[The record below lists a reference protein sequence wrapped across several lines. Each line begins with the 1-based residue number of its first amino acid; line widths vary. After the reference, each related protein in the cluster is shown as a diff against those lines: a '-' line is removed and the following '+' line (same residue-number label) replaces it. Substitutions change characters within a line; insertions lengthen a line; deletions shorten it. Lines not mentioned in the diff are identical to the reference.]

1 MMKRYLPLTL
11 LAVFLLS
18 QIEIYGQGDTLT
30 LSMDNAVE
38 YALSNSTK
46 IKNAYLSIADAEQQ
60 INENRAIGLPKINGS
75 IGFQHYLEVPVQ
87 PLPDAFIQFIQL
99 ANPGGEVATEAA
111 FLLQNNFNLGLNL
124 ETMIFDGSY
133 FVALQAA
140 KSYRTY
146 VQKDLEVQK
155 RDISKQVIETYLP
168 LLLLQENIG
177 ILDKNIANLNRL
189 LYETQE
195 LYKAGFVEQLDIDR
209 QSLSLTNLKTDR
221 ENLLRQKNN
230 ALNALKVVLGYP
242 IDEPLKVDGDLKT
255 MATSIDEN
263 DLLNPI
269 DFSRRPEIGLIDQG
283 LELNE
288 LNKKNFKSLYLPSL
302 RGNAAYT
309 HIYQG
314 NDLRNG
320 FWAPQ
325 SYVGA
330 TINIPIFDGLDKKA
344 KIQRTNIEIEKTRNQ
359 KIDAIRGIELE
370 VINARNSYLNAS
382 KNLEAQQNNQAL
394 AERIYNT
401 TQIKYKEGVGS
412 SLEVTQAEQ
421 GLYAAQSNYLQ
432 ALYEVI
438 KAKKDLEIALGQ

>member
-1 MMKRYLPLTL
+1 MKRFLPLAL
-11 LAVFLLS
+11 LIGLLFS
-18 QIEIYGQGDTLT
+18 KPTVHGQGDTMA
-30 LSMDNAVE
+30 LSLDNAVE
-38 YALSNSTK
+38 YALSNSTM
-46 IKNAYLSIADAEQQ
+46 IKNAYLNIADAEQQ

-87 PLPDAFIQFIQL
+87 PLPDAFVQFIQL
-99 ANPGGEVATEAA
+99 ANPGGEVATEAS

-168 LLLLQENIG
+168 LLLLQESVA

-221 ENLLRQKNN
+221 ENLLRQKTN

-242 IDEPLKVDGDLKT
+242 IDEPLKIEGDLEQ
-255 MATSIDEN
+255 MMTSVDEN

-269 DFSRRPEIGLIDQG
+269 DFTRRPEIGLIDQG

-288 LNKKNFKSLYLPSL
+288 LNQKNFKSLYLPSL

-309 HIYQG
+309 YNYQG
-314 NDLRNG
+314 NDLKNG

-325 SYVGA
+325 SYIGA
-330 TINIPIFDGLDKKA
+330 TVNIPIFDGFDKKA
-344 KIQRTNIEIEKTRNQ
+344 KIQRTTIEIEKAQNQ
-359 KIDAIRGIELE
+359 KVDAIRGIELE
-370 VINARNSYLNAS
+370 VANARNSYLNATR
-382 KNLEAQQNNQAL
+382 NLEAQQNNQAL

-421 GLYAAQSNYLQ
+421 SLYAAQSNHLQ
-432 ALYEVI
+432 ALYDVI
-438 KAKKDLEIALGQ
+438 KAKKDLELALGQ